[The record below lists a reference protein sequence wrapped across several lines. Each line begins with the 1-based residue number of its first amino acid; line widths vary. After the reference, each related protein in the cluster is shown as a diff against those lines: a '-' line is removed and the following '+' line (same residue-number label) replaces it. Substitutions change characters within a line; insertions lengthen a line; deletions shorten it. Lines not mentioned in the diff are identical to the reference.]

1 MDIFNEMIKICNS
14 INTIS
19 EKVRVLIDQARESQK
34 IFENCL
40 KIIKDDPDLE
50 NYKSS
55 DLKRELLKGVA
66 LYEDGDRKRQD
77 S

>member
-1 MDIFNEMIKICNS
+1 MNSFKEMVKICNS
-14 INTIS
+14 IS
-19 EKVRVLIDQARESQK
+19 EELRLLIDQSRESQK
-34 IFENCL
+34 IFEKCL

-55 DLKRELLKGVA
+55 ELKRELMRGVA
-66 LYEDGDRKRQD
+66 LYEDGDRERQD